1 MKEYYRVQANVN
13 LDAIRHNILD
23 ARSHIVSGTK
33 LMAIIKADGY
43 GHGATEVA
51 SAVDDLVDAYGIA
64 ILEEGVELRR
74 AGVTKPILILGY
86 SPAAQDEE
94 LIYNNIT
101 QTVFTYEMAKQLSD
115 TAVNLGKT
123 ALVHI
128 KTDTGMGR
136 IGFFPTKES
145 ADIVAKIRELPGIKI
160 TGCFTHFA
168 TADEKNKNFAKKQLS
183 DFLQFAGMLRE
194 RGISDIILHASNS
207 AGIID
212 MPEANLDMVRMGI
225 SLYGHYPSEEVG
237 KEQADLRPA
246 MSLISYVS
254 YVKTV
259 PAGTP
264 IGYGSTFVAGEQMQI
279 ATIPVGYGDGY
290 PRQLSGRGSVLI
302 HGERAPIVGRVCM
315 DQFMVDVTA
324 IPQVQT
330 GDEVVLFGRQKEQ
343 ELSVEEVSALAG
355 SFNYEMLCNVGKR
368 IPRVYFLN
376 GRQIGTRDYF

>member
-13 LDAIRHNILD
+13 LDAIRHNIQD
-23 ARSHIVSGTK
+23 ARSHIADGTR

-51 SAVDDLVDAYGIA
+51 SAIDDLVDAYGIA

-86 SPAAQDEE
+86 SPAAQYEE
-94 LIYNNIT
+94 VIYNDIT
-101 QTVFTYEMAKQLSD
+101 QAVFTYEMAKQLSD
-115 TAVNLGKT
+115 TAVRLGKK

-136 IGFFPTKES
+136 IGFCPTEES
-145 ADIVAKIRELPGIKI
+145 ADIVARIQELPEIEI

-168 TADEKNKNFAKKQLS
+168 TADEKNKTFTKKQLS
-183 DFLQFAGMLRE
+183 DFQQFAGMLRE
-194 RGISDIILHASNS
+194 RGISNIILHASNS

-212 MPEANLDMVRMGI
+212 IPEANLDMVRMGI
-225 SLYGHYPSEEVG
+225 SLYGHYPSEEVER
-237 KEQADLRPA
+237 EQADLRPA
-246 MSLISYVS
+246 MSLISYIS

-264 IGYGSTFVAGEQMQI
+264 IGYGSTFVSGEEMHI

-290 PRQLSGRGSVLI
+290 PRQLSNKGSVLI
-302 HGERAPIVGRVCM
+302 HGQRAPIVGRVCM
-315 DQFMVDVTA
+315 DQFMVDVTE
-324 IPQVQT
+324 IPQVQV
-330 GDEVVLFGRQKEQ
+330 GDEVVLFGRQKGE

-368 IPRVYFLN
+368 IPRVYFMN

>member
-23 ARSHIVSGTK
+23 ARAHIAPGTK

-51 SAVDDLVDAYGIA
+51 AAIDDLADAYGIA

-74 AGVTKPILILGY
+74 AGVVKPILILGY
-86 SPAAQDEE
+86 SPASQYEE
-94 LIYNNIT
+94 LIDNDIT
-101 QTVFTYEMAKQLSD
+101 QTVFTYEMAKKLSD
-115 TAVNLGKT
+115 TAVKLGKE

-128 KTDTGMGR
+128 KIDTGMGR
-136 IGFFPTKES
+136 IGLSPTEES
-145 ADIVAKIRELPGIKI
+145 ADIAARIQGLPGIRI

-168 TADEKNKNFAKKQLS
+168 TADEKDKTFAKKQLS
-183 DFLQFAGMLRE
+183 DFLHFADMLRE
-194 RGISDIILHASNS
+194 RGISNIILHVSNS

-212 MPEANLDMVRMGI
+212 IPEANLDMVRMGI

-237 KEQADLRPA
+237 KERADLHPA
-246 MSLISYVS
+246 MSLVSCVS

-264 IGYGSTFVAGEQMQI
+264 IGYGSTFVAEHEMQI

-290 PRQLSGRGSVLI
+290 PRQLSNKGSVLI
-302 HGERAPIVGRVCM
+302 HGQRASIVGRVCM

-324 IPQVQT
+324 VPQVMV
-330 GDEVVLFGRQKEQ
+330 GDEVVLFGRQNDQ

-368 IPRVYFLN
+368 IPRVYFMN
-376 GRQIGTRDYF
+376 GRQISTRDYF

>member
-13 LDAIRHNILD
+13 LDAIRHNILS
-23 ARSHIVSGTK
+23 ARSHIASGTK

-51 SAVDDLVDAYGIA
+51 SAIDDLVDAYGIA

-86 SPAAQDEE
+86 SPAEQYEE
-94 LIYNNIT
+94 LIYNDIT
-101 QTVFTYEMAKQLSD
+101 QTVFTFEMANKLSD
-115 TAVNLGKT
+115 TAVKLGKK

-136 IGFFPTKES
+136 IGFCPTEES
-145 ADIVAKIRELPGIKI
+145 ADIVAKIHELPGIEI

-168 TADEKNKNFAKKQLS
+168 TADVKNKTFAKKQLS
-183 DFLQFAGMLRE
+183 DFLQFSDLLQE

-237 KEQADLRPA
+237 KEQADLHPA
-246 MSLISYVS
+246 MSLISYIS

-264 IGYGSTFVAGEQMQI
+264 IGYGSTFVAGEEMQI

-290 PRQLSGRGSVLI
+290 PRRLSNKGCVLI
-302 HGERAPIVGRVCM
+302 HGQRAPIVGRVCM

-324 IPQVQT
+324 IPQVIV
-330 GDEVVLFGRQKEQ
+330 GDEAVLFGKQKDQ

-368 IPRVYFLN
+368 IPRVYFMN